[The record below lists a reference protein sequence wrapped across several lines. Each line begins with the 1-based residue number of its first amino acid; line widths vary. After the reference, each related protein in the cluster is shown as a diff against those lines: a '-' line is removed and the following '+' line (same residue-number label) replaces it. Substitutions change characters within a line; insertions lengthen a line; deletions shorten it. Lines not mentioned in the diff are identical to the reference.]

1 MHSFATGASDGRV
14 MREGLDRFCGVS
26 WRERAALL
34 AISQSQLVASVDEDG
49 KRMRQEEQEALR
61 HISKHIQLKS
71 PSSVPFPKVTSE
83 IDRDV
88 VEVRDVAGSEEATA
102 ARLKELARER
112 AEAERMHDEWMQ
124 ESRIRMERMRAEVEA
139 EMQRIEE
146 AGRSPRDKDS
156 AYHSEVSSNAESA
169 KKNHEE
175 EEGENQL
182 SPSDAN
188 GESSWIDSLVVPSM
202 SAARKHSIHARSS
215 TPSSTEK
222 RKLTTRLRQ
231 AFGFF
236 LRDRIL
242 LHILVVAV
250 MTKAGRKQKRA
261 SKGNAETEEG
271 IRKSVHLVT
280 RLKSRLPR
288 LEVFAP

>member
-1 MHSFATGASDGRV
+1 MHSFATGTSDGRV

-49 KRMRQEEQEALR
+49 KRMRQQEALR

-88 VEVRDVAGSEEATA
+88 VEVLDVAGSEEATA

-202 SAARKHSIHARSS
+202 SAARKHSIHARIS
-215 TPSSTEK
+215 TPSQK

-271 IRKSVHLVT
+271 IHKSVHLVT

-288 LEVFAP
+288 LEVFAA

>member
-1 MHSFATGASDGRV
+1 M
-14 MREGLDRFCGVS
+14 
-26 WRERAALL
+26 

-49 KRMRQEEQEALR
+49 KRMRQQEALR
-61 HISKHIQLKS
+61 HITKHIQLKS

-88 VEVRDVAGSEEATA
+88 VQVLDVAGSEEATA

-202 SAARKHSIHARSS
+202 SAARKHSIHARIS
-215 TPSSTEK
+215 TPSQK
-222 RKLTTRLRQ
+222 RNLTSRLRQ

-242 LHILVVAV
+242 LHILVMAV

>member
-1 MHSFATGASDGRV
+1 MHSFATGTSDGRV

-49 KRMRQEEQEALR
+49 KRMRQQEALR

-88 VEVRDVAGSEEATA
+88 VEVLDAAGSEEATA

-188 GESSWIDSLVVPSM
+188 EESSWIDSLVVPSM
-202 SAARKHSIHARSS
+202 SAARKHSIHARRS
-215 TPSSTEK
+215 TPSTEK

-271 IRKSVHLVT
+271 IHKSVHLVT

-288 LEVFAP
+288 LLEVFAA

>member
-1 MHSFATGASDGRV
+1 

-202 SAARKHSIHARSS
+202 SAARKHSIHARIS
-215 TPSSTEK
+215 TPSQK
-222 RKLTTRLRQ
+222 RNLTSRLRQ

-271 IRKSVHLVT
+271 IHKSVHLVT